1 MDQSIGWYQE
11 EQEGQAKQ
19 TWSNI
24 WETEL
29 EYQQTL
35 QQQAVA
41 NGQSELKSN
50 ESSGGGQQ
58 ATMTTSGSVNN
69 LLNGNTTFNP
79 TRRKATN
86 DNNKASTYNMNKY
99 TTRLVGKHGG
109 CPWRP
114 PNHNYSRGILG

>member
-1 MDQSIGWYQE
+1 MDQSIGWFQE

-29 EYQQTL
+29 EYQQAL

-69 LLNGNTTFNP
+69 LNGNTTFNP

-86 DNNKASTYNMNKY
+86 DNKASTYNMNKY

-114 PNHNYSRGILG
+114 PNFNYSRGILG